1 MFALFT
7 KLVIAILL
15 SCAALAR
22 ESAEPITHLAE
33 RSTLFCEVSCREPSW
48 GHVQIAQ
55 CLTDMSGSPLN
66 IAYYVT
72 GHGLGHAT
80 RVVEVIKQLVAAGH
94 SVFVVTAAA
103 ATVFTREIPSQQLT
117 VRRAVLDCGS
127 KQQDAFSVDMKGSLE
142 LYQEVAVGPRDVI
155 IKAEVEWLQ
164 ASKIDLVTVDIV
176 PIACAAAAAAG
187 IPAVG
192 VSNFSW
198 GE

>member
-1 MFALFT
+1 
-7 KLVIAILL
+7 
-15 SCAALAR
+15 
-22 ESAEPITHLAE
+22 
-33 RSTLFCEVSCREPSW
+33 
-48 GHVQIAQ
+48 
-55 CLTDMSGSPLN
+55 MSGSPLN

-80 RVVEVIKQLVAAGH
+80 RVVEVCKQLVAAGH
-94 SVFVVTAAA
+94 NAFVVTAAA
-103 ATVFTREIPSQQLT
+103 ATVFTREIPSKQLT

-127 KQQDAFSVDMKGSLE
+127 KQLDAFSVDVKGSLE
-142 LYQEVAVGPRDVI
+142 LYQEVAVGPRDAI
-155 IKAEVEWLQ
+155 IKAEVDWLQ